1 MRRRMAEQPRVV
13 IAQVVLVAALVLG
26 GAAVGKHLA
35 VDGDEVPPATTK
47 ALERARSEAH
57 AARLELGEARAERER
72 LGLRAARERLQARAL
87 RRRNRVLRH
96 SLERARRA
104 LARARRR

>member
-26 GAAVGKHLA
+26 GAAVGRHLA

-47 ALERARSEAH
+47 ALERARSAG
-57 AARLELGEARAERER
+57 ATGATGGSARDMPPMPMYSGPR
-72 LGLRAARERLQARAL
+72 LTLARETRP
-87 RRRNRVLRH
+87 
-96 SLERARRA
+96 
-104 LARARRR
+104 